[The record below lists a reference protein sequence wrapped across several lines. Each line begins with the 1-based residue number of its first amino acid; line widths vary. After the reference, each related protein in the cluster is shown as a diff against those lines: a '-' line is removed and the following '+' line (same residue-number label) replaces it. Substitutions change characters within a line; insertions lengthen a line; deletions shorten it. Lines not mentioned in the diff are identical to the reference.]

1 MGRGTLTPQE
11 EELKK
16 VISNNI
22 RTKIKEEGISQA
34 EFARRA
40 GIPPT
45 TLSGYIKG
53 VTRPNAGNLQKISD
67 TLGLLKSDIDPSY
80 KQGYSLEDWNNNKK
94 QSHLVK
100 KITEI
105 SSQLEEPRQK
115 VVLDTATNQLDEQN
129 QEKKKES
136 KVIPINKIPD
146 DLPPYISRKILENFT
161 MPTNTMEYEADED
174 MVDVPI
180 LGRIAAGLPL
190 DAVENFDGTRPVP
203 AHFLSSARDYY
214 WLMVD
219 GHSMEPKIPFGSYV
233 LIEAVPDVTDG
244 TIGAVLFHDDCQA
257 TLKKVYHEIDCLR
270 LVSINKEFK
279 DQFATQD
286 NPAAV
291 IGQAVKV
298 EIDL

>member
-1 MGRGTLTPQE
+1 M
-11 EELKK
+11 KK
-16 VISNNI
+16 IRLPEMIDYFRKENGWTMKEFGEKLGKSESAIS
-22 RTKIKEEGISQA
+22 KW
-34 EFARRA
+34 
-40 GIPPT
+40 
-45 TLSGYIKG
+45 IKG
-53 VTRPNAGNLQKISD
+53 VRSPMVEDFDKMVNLFNTDPD
-67 TLGLLKSDIDPSY
+67 TLMYGASEISSTLSEI
-80 KQGYSLEDWNNNKK
+80 NK
-94 QSHLVK
+94 
-100 KITEI
+100 I

-115 VVLDTATNQLDEQN
+115 VVLNTANNQLEEQN

-146 DLPPYISRKILENFT
+146 DLPPYISRKILENFV
-161 MPTNTMEYEADED
+161 MPANTMEYEPDED

-219 GHSMEPKIPFGSYV
+219 GHSMEPKIPYGAYV

-244 TIGAVLFHDDCQA
+244 TIGAVLFQDDCQA
-257 TLKKVYHEIDCLR
+257 TLKKVYHEINRLR

>member
-1 MGRGTLTPQE
+1 MKKIRLPEMIDYFRKENGWTMKEFGEKLGKSESAISKWIKGVRSPMVEDFDKMVNLFNTDPDTLMYGASD
-11 EELKK
+11 L
-16 VISNNI
+16 S
-22 RTKIKEEGISQA
+22 
-34 EFARRA
+34 
-40 GIPPT
+40 T
-45 TLSGYIKG
+45 TLSEI
-53 VTRPNAGNLQKISD
+53 
-67 TLGLLKSDIDPSY
+67 
-80 KQGYSLEDWNNNKK
+80 NK
-94 QSHLVK
+94 
-100 KITEI
+100 I

-115 VVLDTATNQLDEQN
+115 VVLNTATNQLDEQN

-146 DLPPYISRKILENFT
+146 DLPPYISRKILENFV

-219 GHSMEPKIPFGSYV
+219 GHSMEPKIPYGAYV
-233 LIEAVPDVTDG
+233 LIEAVPDVSDG

>member
-80 KQGYSLEDWNNNKK
+80 KQGCSLEDWNNNKK

-115 VVLDTATNQLDEQN
+115 IVLETATNQLDEQI
-129 QEKKKES
+129 KKKRLS
-136 KVIPINKIPD
+136 FFSNKVDFDKISNIVPYDPNKEGYAPVIG
-146 DLPPYISRKILENFT
+146 E
-161 MPTNTMEYEADED
+161 
-174 MVDVPI
+174 
-180 LGRIAAGLPL
+180 IAAGTPILS
-190 DAVENFDGTRPVP
+190 EQNFEGMRPVYGKY
-203 AHFLSSARDYY
+203 AGRDDIF
-214 WLMVD
+214 WLRVK
-219 GHSMEPKIPFGSYV
+219 GESMETEIHDGSFA
-233 LIEAVPDVTDG
+233 LILQDPDLSEG
-244 TIGAVLFHDDCQA
+244 SIGAVRFIDDNEA
-257 TLKKVYHEIDCLR
+257 TLKCVFYEYDENGYPLCLR
-270 LVSINKEFK
+270 LEPLNPDYPIQYADEY
-279 DQFATQD
+279 
-286 NPAAV
+286 NPAV
-291 IGQAVKV
+291 IEGRLVKV
-298 EIDL
+298 EQDY

>member
-115 VVLDTATNQLDEQN
+115 IVLDTASSQLEEQEEQKSKIVSIKN
-129 QEKKKES
+129 EQEKFDLADLVDDS
-136 KVIPINKIPD
+136 KVDWDKWV
-146 DLPPYISRKILENFT
+146 S
-161 MPTNTMEYEADED
+161 
-174 MVDVPI
+174 
-180 LGRIAAGLPL
+180 
-190 DAVENFDGTRPVP
+190 FDGRPLTDDV
-203 AHFLSSARDYY
+203 
-214 WLMVD
+214 
-219 GHSMEPKIPFGSYV
+219 K
-233 LIEAVPDVTDG
+233 EAM
-244 TIGAVLFHDDCQA
+244 
-257 TLKKVYHEIDCLR
+257 KKALG
-270 LVSINKEFK
+270 KELEDK
-279 DQFATQD
+279 
-286 NPAAV
+286 
-291 IGQAVKV
+291 
-298 EIDL
+298 

>member
-1 MGRGTLTPQE
+1 MKKIRLPEMIDYFRKENGWTMKEFGEKLGKSESAISKWIKGVRSPMVEDFDKMVNLFNTDPETLMYGASD
-11 EELKK
+11 L
-16 VISNNI
+16 S
-22 RTKIKEEGISQA
+22 
-34 EFARRA
+34 
-40 GIPPT
+40 T
-45 TLSGYIKG
+45 TLSEI
-53 VTRPNAGNLQKISD
+53 
-67 TLGLLKSDIDPSY
+67 
-80 KQGYSLEDWNNNKK
+80 NK
-94 QSHLVK
+94 
-100 KITEI
+100 I

-115 VVLDTATNQLDEQN
+115 VVLNTANNQLDEQN

-146 DLPPYISRKILENFT
+146 DLPPYISRKILENFV

-219 GHSMEPKIPFGSYV
+219 GHSMEPKIPYGAYV
-233 LIEAVPDVTDG
+233 LIEAVPDVSDG

>member
-1 MGRGTLTPQE
+1 MKKEINKQRMQAISSNITKYRKERGITQKELAENIGITP
-11 EELKK
+11 
-16 VISNNI
+16 S
-22 RTKIKEEGISQA
+22 
-34 EFARRA
+34 
-40 GIPPT
+40 
-45 TLSGYIKG
+45 TLSDYINLRSAPSFG
-53 VTRPNAGNLQKISD
+53 VIQKLAD
-67 TLGLLKSDIDPSY
+67 FFGVQKTDIDSEY
-80 KQGYSLEDWNNNKK
+80 QLMSNIKSSSQTSTLSE
-94 QSHLVK
+94 
-100 KITEI
+100 ITKV
-105 SSQLEEPRQK
+105 SSQLEEPRQQ
-115 VVLDTATNQLDEQN
+115 VVLNTATNQLDEQK

-146 DLPPYISRKILENFT
+146 DLPPYISRKILENFV
-161 MPTNTMEYEADED
+161 MPANTMEYEPDED
-174 MVDVPI
+174 MIDVPI

-214 WLMVD
+214 WLMVE
-219 GHSMEPKIPFGSYV
+219 GHSMEPKIPFGAYV

-244 TIGAVLFHDDCQA
+244 TIGAVLFQEDSQA

>member
-105 SSQLEEPRQK
+105 SSRLEEPRQK
-115 VVLDTATNQLDEQN
+115 VVLDTATNQLEEQN
-129 QEKKKES
+129 KEKEKES

-146 DLPPYISRKILENFT
+146 DLPPYISRKILENFV
-161 MPTNTMEYEADED
+161 MPTNTMEYEPDED

-233 LIEAVPDVTDG
+233 LIEAVPDVSDG

>member
-34 EFARRA
+34 EFARRS

-80 KQGYSLEDWNNNKK
+80 KQGCSLEDWNNNKK

-115 VVLDTATNQLDEQN
+115 IVLETATNQLDEQN

-136 KVIPINKIPD
+136 KIVSIKNEQEKFDLADLVD
-146 DLPPYISRKILENFT
+146 DSK
-161 MPTNTMEYEADED
+161 
-174 MVDVPI
+174 VDWDKWVS
-180 LGRIAAGLPL
+180 
-190 DAVENFDGTRPVP
+190 FDGRPLTDEV
-203 AHFLSSARDYY
+203 
-214 WLMVD
+214 
-219 GHSMEPKIPFGSYV
+219 K
-233 LIEAVPDVTDG
+233 EAM
-244 TIGAVLFHDDCQA
+244 
-257 TLKKVYHEIDCLR
+257 KKALG
-270 LVSINKEFK
+270 KELEDK
-279 DQFATQD
+279 
-286 NPAAV
+286 
-291 IGQAVKV
+291 
-298 EIDL
+298 

>member
-1 MGRGTLTPQE
+1 MNMKTKDLGNKKIMSDNIKRHLSKKSLNVKEFSEIMEFKYTTVLDWVNAKTYPRIDKIELMARYFGVDKSDLIE
-11 EELKK
+11 EH
-16 VISNNI
+16 I
-22 RTKIKEEGISQA
+22 
-34 EFARRA
+34 EF
-40 GIPPT
+40 PS
-45 TLSGYIKG
+45 TLS
-53 VTRPNAGNLQKISD
+53 
-67 TLGLLKSDIDPSY
+67 
-80 KQGYSLEDWNNNKK
+80 E
-94 QSHLVK
+94 
-100 KITEI
+100 ITKV

-115 VVLDTATNQLDEQN
+115 VVLNTATNQLDEQK

-146 DLPPYISRKILENFT
+146 DLPPYISRKILENFV
-161 MPTNTMEYEADED
+161 MPTNTMEYEPDED

-219 GHSMEPKIPFGSYV
+219 GHSMEPKIPYGAYV

-244 TIGAVLFHDDCQA
+244 TIGAVLFQDDCQA

>member
-115 VVLDTATNQLDEQN
+115 IVLDTASSQLEEQEEQKSKIVSIKN
-129 QEKKKES
+129 EQEKFDLADLVDDS
-136 KVIPINKIPD
+136 KVDWDKWV
-146 DLPPYISRKILENFT
+146 S
-161 MPTNTMEYEADED
+161 
-174 MVDVPI
+174 
-180 LGRIAAGLPL
+180 
-190 DAVENFDGTRPVP
+190 FDGRPLTDDV
-203 AHFLSSARDYY
+203 
-214 WLMVD
+214 
-219 GHSMEPKIPFGSYV
+219 K
-233 LIEAVPDVTDG
+233 EAM
-244 TIGAVLFHDDCQA
+244 
-257 TLKKVYHEIDCLR
+257 KR
-270 LVSINKEFK
+270 LLGKRLEDK
-279 DQFATQD
+279 
-286 NPAAV
+286 
-291 IGQAVKV
+291 
-298 EIDL
+298 

>member
-1 MGRGTLTPQE
+1 MIDYFRKENGWTMKEFGEKLGKSESAISKWIKGVRSPMVEDFDKMVNLFNTNPDTLMYGASD
-11 EELKK
+11 L
-16 VISNNI
+16 S
-22 RTKIKEEGISQA
+22 
-34 EFARRA
+34 
-40 GIPPT
+40 T
-45 TLSGYIKG
+45 TLSEI
-53 VTRPNAGNLQKISD
+53 
-67 TLGLLKSDIDPSY
+67 
-80 KQGYSLEDWNNNKK
+80 NK
-94 QSHLVK
+94 
-100 KITEI
+100 I

-115 VVLDTATNQLDEQN
+115 IVLNTATNQLDEQN

-146 DLPPYISRKILENFT
+146 DLPPYISRKILENFV
-161 MPTNTMEYEADED
+161 MPTNTMEYEPDED

-203 AHFLSSARDYY
+203 AYFLSSARDYY

-244 TIGAVLFHDDCQA
+244 TIGAVLFQDDCQA

>member
-1 MGRGTLTPQE
+1 MKKIRLPEMIDYFRKENSWTMKEFGEKLGKSESAISKWIKGVRSPMVEDFDKMVNLFNTDPDTLMYGASD
-11 EELKK
+11 L
-16 VISNNI
+16 S
-22 RTKIKEEGISQA
+22 
-34 EFARRA
+34 
-40 GIPPT
+40 T
-45 TLSGYIKG
+45 TLSEI
-53 VTRPNAGNLQKISD
+53 
-67 TLGLLKSDIDPSY
+67 
-80 KQGYSLEDWNNNKK
+80 NK
-94 QSHLVK
+94 
-100 KITEI
+100 I

-115 VVLDTATNQLDEQN
+115 VVLNTATNQLDEQN

-146 DLPPYISRKILENFT
+146 DLPPYISRKILENFV
-161 MPTNTMEYEADED
+161 MPTNTMEYEPDED

-244 TIGAVLFHDDCQA
+244 TIGAVLFQDDCQA

>member
-161 MPTNTMEYEADED
+161 MPTNTMEYEADEE

-233 LIEAVPDVTDG
+233 LIEAVPDVSDG

>member
-1 MGRGTLTPQE
+1 MSENIKRHLSKKSLNVKEFSEIMGFKYTTVLDWVNAKTYPRIDKI
-11 EELKK
+11 ELM
-16 VISNNI
+16 S
-22 RTKIKEEGISQA
+22 RY
-34 EFARRA
+34 F
-40 GIPPT
+40 
-45 TLSGYIKG
+45 G
-53 VTRPNAGNLQKISD
+53 VD
-67 TLGLLKSDIDPSY
+67 KSDLVEKHSETSSILS
-80 KQGYSLEDWNNNKK
+80 EINK
-94 QSHLVK
+94 
-100 KITEI
+100 I

-115 VVLDTATNQLDEQN
+115 IVLNTATNQLEEQN

-161 MPTNTMEYEADED
+161 MPTNTMEYEPDED

>member
-67 TLGLLKSDIDPSY
+67 TLGILKSDIDPSY

-105 SSQLEEPRQK
+105 SYKLEEPRQK
-115 VVLDTATNQLDEQN
+115 IVLETANIQLKEQDEQN
-129 QEKKKES
+129 KVKQIEDYRLTDEYLEEQISKASAYGGGQLNDNDKEFF
-136 KVIPINKIPD
+136 KRLLKN
-146 DLPPYISRKILENFT
+146 
-161 MPTNTMEYEADED
+161 
-174 MVDVPI
+174 
-180 LGRIAAGLPL
+180 
-190 DAVENFDGTRPVP
+190 
-203 AHFLSSARDYY
+203 
-214 WLMVD
+214 
-219 GHSMEPKIPFGSYV
+219 
-233 LIEAVPDVTDG
+233 
-244 TIGAVLFHDDCQA
+244 
-257 TLKKVYHEIDCLR
+257 TLKEKID
-270 LVSINKEFK
+270 K
-279 DQFATQD
+279 
-286 NPAAV
+286 
-291 IGQAVKV
+291 G
-298 EIDL
+298 DL

>member
-1 MGRGTLTPQE
+1 MKKIRLPEMIDYFRKENGWTMKEFGEKLGKSESAISKWIKGVRSPMVEDFDKMVNLFNTDPDTLMYGASD
-11 EELKK
+11 L
-16 VISNNI
+16 S
-22 RTKIKEEGISQA
+22 
-34 EFARRA
+34 
-40 GIPPT
+40 T
-45 TLSGYIKG
+45 TLSEI
-53 VTRPNAGNLQKISD
+53 
-67 TLGLLKSDIDPSY
+67 
-80 KQGYSLEDWNNNKK
+80 NK
-94 QSHLVK
+94 
-100 KITEI
+100 I

-115 VVLDTATNQLDEQN
+115 VVLNTATNQLDEQN

-146 DLPPYISRKILENFT
+146 DLPPYISRKILENFI
-161 MPTNTMEYEADED
+161 MPSNTMEYEPDED

-244 TIGAVLFHDDCQA
+244 TIGAVLFQDDCQA

>member
-115 VVLDTATNQLDEQN
+115 IVLDTASSQLEEQEEQKSKIVSIKN
-129 QEKKKES
+129 EQEKFDLADLVDDS
-136 KVIPINKIPD
+136 KVDWDKWV
-146 DLPPYISRKILENFT
+146 S
-161 MPTNTMEYEADED
+161 
-174 MVDVPI
+174 
-180 LGRIAAGLPL
+180 
-190 DAVENFDGTRPVP
+190 FDGRP
-203 AHFLSSARDYY
+203 LTD
-214 WLMVD
+214 
-219 GHSMEPKIPFGSYV
+219 
-233 LIEAVPDVTDG
+233 DVKD
-244 TIGAVLFHDDCQA
+244 AM
-257 TLKKVYHEIDCLR
+257 KR
-270 LVSINKEFK
+270 LLGKRLEDK
-279 DQFATQD
+279 
-286 NPAAV
+286 
-291 IGQAVKV
+291 
-298 EIDL
+298 

>member
-115 VVLDTATNQLDEQN
+115 IVLDTASSQLEEQEEQKSKIVSIKN
-129 QEKKKES
+129 EQEKFDLADLVDDS
-136 KVIPINKIPD
+136 KVDWDKWV
-146 DLPPYISRKILENFT
+146 S
-161 MPTNTMEYEADED
+161 
-174 MVDVPI
+174 
-180 LGRIAAGLPL
+180 
-190 DAVENFDGTRPVP
+190 FDGRPLTDDVKE
-203 AHFLSSARDYY
+203 AMKRFL
-214 WLMVD
+214 
-219 GHSMEPKIPFGSYV
+219 GK
-233 LIEAVPDVTDG
+233 
-244 TIGAVLFHDDCQA
+244 
-257 TLKKVYHEIDCLR
+257 R
-270 LVSINKEFK
+270 LEDK
-279 DQFATQD
+279 
-286 NPAAV
+286 
-291 IGQAVKV
+291 
-298 EIDL
+298 

>member
-105 SSQLEEPRQK
+105 SSQLEESRQK
-115 VVLDTATNQLDEQN
+115 IVLDTASSQLEEQ
-129 QEKKKES
+129 KKENA
-136 KVIPINKIPD
+136 KVVSIKTEQQKQGIDLADLVDDNK
-146 DLPPYISRKILENFT
+146 
-161 MPTNTMEYEADED
+161 
-174 MVDVPI
+174 VDWDKWVS
-180 LGRIAAGLPL
+180 
-190 DAVENFDGTRPVP
+190 FDGRPLTDDV
-203 AHFLSSARDYY
+203 
-214 WLMVD
+214 
-219 GHSMEPKIPFGSYV
+219 K
-233 LIEAVPDVTDG
+233 EAM
-244 TIGAVLFHDDCQA
+244 
-257 TLKKVYHEIDCLR
+257 KR
-270 LVSINKEFK
+270 LLGKRLEDK
-279 DQFATQD
+279 
-286 NPAAV
+286 
-291 IGQAVKV
+291 
-298 EIDL
+298 

>member
-1 MGRGTLTPQE
+1 MKKIRLPEMIDYFRKENGWTMKEFGEKLGKSESAISKWIKGVRSPMVEDFDKMVNLFNTDPDTLMYGASD
-11 EELKK
+11 L
-16 VISNNI
+16 S
-22 RTKIKEEGISQA
+22 
-34 EFARRA
+34 
-40 GIPPT
+40 T
-45 TLSGYIKG
+45 TLSEI
-53 VTRPNAGNLQKISD
+53 
-67 TLGLLKSDIDPSY
+67 
-80 KQGYSLEDWNNNKK
+80 NK
-94 QSHLVK
+94 
-100 KITEI
+100 I

-115 VVLDTATNQLDEQN
+115 IVLNFATDQLDEQN

-146 DLPPYISRKILENFT
+146 DLPPYISRKILENFV
-161 MPTNTMEYEADED
+161 MPTNTMEYEPDED
-174 MVDVPI
+174 MIDIPI

-190 DAVENFDGTRPVP
+190 DAIENFDGTRPVP

-279 DQFATQD
+279 DQFATRD

-291 IGQAVKV
+291 IGQAIKV
-298 EIDL
+298 ELDL